1 MQPRS
6 FQLKAL
12 PLLLGVALG
21 AVAIP
26 AFAHFLVVYT
36 PQTALVRATD
46 LPFHL
51 VFTHAFNGGPSMA
64 MDKPQ
69 RFYYAKRS
77 APNEQ
82 IEEVDLARYLEPIQ
96 WAGEQGPVSAW
107 KATVPRNVV
116 RSLGDYQI
124 VVEPTPY
131 LEEAEGLYI
140 QQFAKVMVNV
150 GGVPG
155 NWSET
160 LGLPAEIHSLN
171 KTYANWTGGVFRGVV
186 LGNGSPVPYT
196 QVEVEYL
203 NHDLDIANNTFVA
216 DGKIDAPHPSL
227 AAIVILTDA
236 NGQFSFTLPKA
247 GWWGFAALSVGPENE
262 YNGKPLS
269 QDAILWVQATD
280 LPQ

>member
-1 MQPRS
+1 MKPIR
-6 FQLKAL
+6 LEVL
-12 PLLLGVALG
+12 PLLLGAVLG
-21 AVAIP
+21 AAAAP
-26 AFAHFLVVYT
+26 ALAHFLVVYT
-36 PQTALVRATD
+36 PQTAIQRATD

-51 VFTHAFNGGPSMA
+51 IFTHAFHGGPSMA
-64 MDKPQ
+64 MEKPQ

-77 APNEQ
+77 APGEEIEQ
-82 IEEVDLARYLEPIQ
+82 VDLSQYLEPID
-96 WAGEQGPVSAW
+96 WAGENGPVSAW

-116 RSLGDYQI
+116 RSLGDYQV

-131 LEEAEGLYI
+131 LEETEQLYI

-160 LGLPAEIHSLN
+160 LGLPAEIHALN
-171 KTYANWTGGVFRGVV
+171 KTYANWTGGIFRGVV
-186 LGNGSPVPYT
+186 LGNGVPMPYT

-203 NHDLDIANNTFVA
+203 NHALDTDNNRFAAQGAIT
-216 DGKIDAPHPSL
+216 APHPSL
-227 AAIVILTDA
+227 EAMVILTDA
-236 NGQFSFTLPKA
+236 NGQFSFALPRA
-247 GWWGFAALSVGPENE
+247 GWWGFAALSVGPAKE

-280 LPQ
+280 LPESP

>member
-1 MQPRS
+1 MK
-6 FQLKAL
+6 LKAL
-12 PLLLGVALG
+12 PLLLGVVLG
-21 AVAIP
+21 AAAVP
-26 AFAHFLVVYT
+26 ALAHFLVVYT
-36 PQTALVRATD
+36 PQTALLRATD

-51 VFTHAFNGGPSMA
+51 VFTHAFHGGPSMA
-64 MDKPQ
+64 MAKPQ
-69 RFYYAKRS
+69 RFYYAKRP
-77 APNEQ
+77 APGEET
-82 IEEVDLARYLEPIQ
+82 EEVDLSQYLEPIE
-96 WAGEQGPVSAW
+96 WAGENGPVSAW
-107 KATVPRNVV
+107 KATVPRNIV

-131 LEEAEGLYI
+131 LEEAEQLYI

-160 LGLPAEIHSLN
+160 LGLPAEIHALN
-171 KTYANWTGGVFRGVV
+171 KTYANWTGGIFRGVV
-186 LGNGSPVPYT
+186 LGNGTPKPFT

-203 NHDLDIANNTFVA
+203 NHALDTTNNRFA
-216 DGKIDAPHPSL
+216 DEAAIEAPHPSL
-227 AAIVILTDA
+227 EAMVILTDA
-236 NGQFSFTLPKA
+236 NGQFSFALPKA
-247 GWWGFAALSVGPENE
+247 GWWGFAALSVGPEKE